1 VRRAE
6 LEQLMA
12 DLLSSREE
20 EIGETEADV
29 ARRILDGDHD
39 PRGDE

>member
-1 VRRAE
+1 VKRAE

-12 DLLSSREE
+12 DLPSSRG

-29 ARRILDGDHD
+29 ARRILNGDHD